1 MTSMTKI
8 EKIEKS
14 KHKQERILV
23 YLEGG
28 DLLRLTEQELLR
40 FGLYVGMDLEDS
52 FVVQLR
58 EAGKTSSA
66 KATAARMVGSRALSR
81 RELERK
87 LQRKGVEEEDA
98 RQAADWLQDIGA
110 LDDEAYAALLV
121 RHYSRQC
128 YGPAWIRA
136 QLQQRGVPRELWQEA
151 LEQAPPAEE
160 LIEAYIHKKLQGRAP
175 DEKELKRLT
184 DALQRRGF
192 SWSAIR
198 PCLQGLSDSFG
209 WEDEV

>member
-1 MTSMTKI
+1 MTKI
-8 EKIEKS
+8 EKIEQS
-14 KHKQERILV
+14 KHQQERILV

-52 FVVQLR
+52 FVVQLK
-58 EAGKTSSA
+58 ETGKTSSA
-66 KATAARMVGSRALSR
+66 KAAAARMVGSRALSR
-81 RELERK
+81 RELEKK

-121 RHYSRQC
+121 RHYSRQG

-136 QLQQRGVPRELWQEA
+136 QLQQKGIDRDLWQAA
-151 LEQAPPAEE
+151 LEEAPPVEE
-160 LIEAYIHKKLQGRAP
+160 TVEAYIQKKLQGRKP
-175 DEKELKRLT
+175 DEKEIKRLN
-184 DALQRRGF
+184 DALLRRGF
-192 SWSAIR
+192 SWGQIR
-198 PCLQGLSDSFG
+198 PCLQRYTDAFG
-209 WEDEV
+209 WEEDV